1 MTMSAEFSQI
11 NRLTWLRF
19 VRGIKSFV
27 SSEVGRKA
35 VMLFVGLIMF
45 LFAINGLNVLNS
57 YVGRDFMTAIAERD
71 REGFLWQALVYF
83 GVLAASTMV
92 AVYYRFTEERLGL
105 LWRDWL
111 TRRFVNVYLEHPTYY
126 RLNDRLI
133 ANGEIANP
141 DQRIAD
147 DVRAFTVTTL
157 SFTLM
162 LLNGAFTVVAFS
174 GVMWSISP
182 LLFGV
187 AVVYALT
194 GSYLTIRFGYS
205 LVGLNYTQLDKE
217 ANFRAD
223 LIHVRENAES
233 VALLRREG
241 RARARIL
248 RHLDELTAN
257 FRRIIDVNRNLG
269 FFTTGYNY
277 LIQIIPA
284 LIVAP
289 LYIRGEVEFG
299 VITQAAMAFA
309 HLLGAF
315 SLIVTNFQS
324 ISSFA
329 AVIARLGSLAEA
341 IEQAQAPP
349 VPADEV
355 CAHHRRTAECPLC
368 VKTSVAPAAIEVCE
382 NDGLL
387 AYEHLTLRS
396 PEDEH
401 ILVKDLSVS
410 VSSRTRLLVYG
421 EDDTARVALFKATAG
436 IWEKGEGRII
446 RPELNQL
453 MFLPERPYL
462 PPGTLREL
470 LLRTGQEF
478 VIDEERIRAVL
489 TVFDLESVLARAGG
503 LDTEHDWDSI
513 LSLAEQQL
521 IAVSRLVIAAPKFAF
536 LDRIDTALSTE
547 QVRTVLDMLNASGI
561 TYVNLGGLH
570 DGLEYYDAILE
581 FAANGE
587 WTWKVLRPEQKAY
600 MEHSTV

>member
-1 MTMSAEFSQI
+1 MTAEFSQI

-19 VRGIKSFV
+19 VRGIKNFV
-27 SSEVGRKA
+27 ASEAGRKA
-35 VMLFVGLIMF
+35 VILFVGLVLF
-45 LFAINGLNVLNS
+45 LLAINGLNVLNS
-57 YVGRDFMTAIAERD
+57 YVGRDFMTAIAERNQQ
-71 REGFLWQALVYF
+71 GFVWLAVVYI
-83 GVLAASTMV
+83 GVLAASTLV

-162 LLNGAFTVVAFS
+162 FLNGAFTVVAFS

-182 LLFGV
+182 VLLGV
-187 AVVYALT
+187 AVIYAVV
-194 GSYLTIRFGYS
+194 GSYLTIRLGYS
-205 LVGLNYTQLDKE
+205 LVGLNYNQLDKE
-217 ANFRAD
+217 ANFRVD

-233 VALLRREG
+233 IALLRREG
-241 RARARIL
+241 RAKARVL
-248 RHLDELTAN
+248 RHLDELMAN
-257 FRRIIDVNRNLG
+257 FRKIITVHRNLG

-289 LYIRGEVEFG
+289 LYIRGDVEFG
-299 VITQAAMAFA
+299 AITQAAMAFA

-329 AVIARLGSLAEA
+329 AVIARLGTLAEA
-341 IEQAQAPP
+341 IEQAQATP
-349 VPADEV
+349 VPSSEV
-355 CAHHRRTAECPLC
+355 CPHHRRTSECPLC
-368 VKTSVAPAAIEVCE
+368 LETPVVPAAIEVCE

-387 AYEHLTLRS
+387 AYERLTLRS
-396 PEDEH
+396 PEDGH
-401 ILVKDLSVS
+401 IVVKDLSVS
-410 VSSRTRLLVYG
+410 VQAGTRLLVSG
-421 EDDTARVALFKATAG
+421 ENDIARVALFKATAG
-436 IWEKGEGRII
+436 LWEMGDGRII
-446 RPELNQL
+446 RPELDQI

-470 LLRTGQEF
+470 LVRTGQEL
-478 VIDEERIRAVL
+478 VIDESRIRAVL
-489 TVFDLESVLARAGG
+489 GAFDLEPVLARAGG
-503 LDTEHDWDSI
+503 LDMEHDWGSI
-513 LSLAEQQL
+513 MSLAEQQL
-521 IAVSRLVIAAPKFAF
+521 IAVSRLVIAAPKFVF
-536 LDRIDTALSTE
+536 LDRIDTALSIE
-547 QVRTVLDMLNASGI
+547 QVHKVLDVLNANGI
-561 TYVNLGGLH
+561 AYINLGGIQ
-570 DGLEYYDAILE
+570 DGLQYYDAVLE
-581 FAANGE
+581 FAADGE
-587 WTWKVLRPEQKAY
+587 WTWKALGPERNTYTEKAA
-600 MEHSTV
+600 V

>member
-1 MTMSAEFSQI
+1 MSAAFSHI
-11 NRLTWLRF
+11 NRLTWARF

-27 SSEVGRKA
+27 VSEVGHKA
-35 VMLFVGLIMF
+35 IMLFAGLIAF

-57 YVGRDFMTAIAERD
+57 YVGRDFMTAIAQRD
-71 REGFLWQALVYF
+71 WDGFVWQGMVYV
-83 GVLAASTMV
+83 GVLMGSTLV
-92 AVYYRFTEERLGL
+92 AVFYRFAEERLGL
-105 LWRDWL
+105 LWREWL
-111 TRRFVNVYLEHPTYY
+111 TRRFVNTYLEHPTYY

-147 DVRAFTVTTL
+147 DVRAFTTTTL
-157 SFTLM
+157 SFLLM
-162 LLNGAFTVVAFS
+162 FLNGAFTVVAFS

-187 AVVYALT
+187 AVVYAVA
-194 GSYLTIRFGYS
+194 GSYLTIRFGYP
-205 LVGLNYTQLDKE
+205 LIELNYSQLDKE

-223 LIHVRENAES
+223 LIHLRENAEA

-241 RARARIL
+241 RAKARIL

-257 FRRIIDVNRNLG
+257 FRKIISVNRNLG

-289 LYIRGEVEFG
+289 LFIRGEVEFG
-299 VITQAAMAFA
+299 VIPQAAMAFA

-324 ISSFA
+324 LSSFA

-341 IEQAQAPP
+341 IEQAQATP
-349 VPADEV
+349 VPAGEV
-355 CAHHRRTAECPLC
+355 CPHRRRTSECPLC
-368 VKTSVAPAAIEVCE
+368 VKTHFVPAAVEVCE

-387 AYEHLTLRS
+387 AYEHLTLLS
-396 PEDEH
+396 PEDDR
-401 ILVKDLSVS
+401 VVVRDLSVS
-410 VSSRTRLLVYG
+410 VPSGTRLLVYG

-436 IWEKGEGRII
+436 LWEKGEGRII
-446 RPELNQL
+446 RPELNRI

-478 VIDEERIRAVL
+478 VIGEERIRSVL
-489 TVFDLESVLARAGG
+489 KAFDLESVLARAGG
-503 LDTEHDWDSI
+503 LDAEHDWDSI

-521 IAVSRLVIAAPKFAF
+521 VAVSRLVIAAPKFAF
-536 LDRIDTALSTE
+536 LDRIDTALSSE
-547 QVRTVLDMLNASGI
+547 QVEKVLDMLTAQGI
-561 TYVNLGGLH
+561 AYVNLGDSH
-570 DGLEYYDAILE
+570 DGLDHYDAVLE
-581 FAANGE
+581 FAATGE
-587 WTWKVLRPEQKAY
+587 WTWRSLRPEQKV
-600 MEHSTV
+600 HTRQSGD

>member
-1 MTMSAEFSQI
+1 MSAEFAQI
-11 NRLTWLRF
+11 NRLTWVRF

-27 SSEVGRKA
+27 ASEVGHKA
-35 VMLFVGLIMF
+35 VMLFAGLIAF

-57 YVGRDFMTAIAERD
+57 YVGRDFMTAIAERNWD
-71 REGFLWQALVYF
+71 GFVWQGVVYV
-83 GVLAASTMV
+83 GVLAACTVV
-92 AVYYRFTEERLGL
+92 AVFYRFTEERLGL

-111 TRRFVNVYLEHPTYY
+111 TRRFVNIYLQHPTYY

-141 DQRIAD
+141 DQRISD

-157 SFTLM
+157 SFVLM

-187 AVVYALT
+187 AVVYALA
-194 GSYLTIRFGYS
+194 GSYLTINFGYP
-205 LVGLNYTQLDKE
+205 LVGLNYSQLDKE

-248 RHLDELTAN
+248 RHLDQLTAN
-257 FRRIIDVNRNLG
+257 FRQIIDVNRNLG

-289 LYIRGEVEFG
+289 LFIRGEVEFG

-309 HLLGAF
+309 QLLGAF

-341 IEQAQAPP
+341 IEQAQTTP
-349 VPADEV
+349 VPTGEV
-355 CAHHRRTAECPLC
+355 CAHRRRTSECPLC
-368 VKTSVAPAAIEVCE
+368 AENPVAPSAIEVCE

-396 PEDEH
+396 SEDGR
-401 ILVKDLSVS
+401 IVVKDLSIS
-410 VSSRTRLLVYG
+410 VPAGTRLLVYG

-436 IWEKGEGRII
+436 LWEKGEGRII
-446 RPELNQL
+446 HPELNQI

-478 VIDEERIRAVL
+478 VIGEERILEVLQAFDLKPVL
-489 TVFDLESVLARAGG
+489 TRASG
-503 LDTEHDWDSI
+503 LDAEQDWDSVT
-513 LSLAEQQL
+513 SLAEQQL
-521 IAVSRLVIAAPKFAF
+521 IAVSRLVIATPKFAF
-536 LDRIDTALSTE
+536 LDRIDTALSSE
-547 QVRTVLDMLNASGI
+547 QVGKVLDMLTASGI
-561 TYVNLGGLH
+561 AYVNLGGPH
-570 DGLEYYDAILE
+570 DGLRYYDAVLE

-587 WTWKVLRPEQKAY
+587 WTWKSLRSEQKVPT
-600 MEHSTV
+600 EQSTV

>member
-1 MTMSAEFSQI
+1 MSAEFSQI

-19 VRGIKSFV
+19 VRGVKSFL
-27 SSEVGRKA
+27 SSELGRKA
-35 VMLFVGLIMF
+35 LMLFVGLILF

-71 REGFLWQALVYF
+71 REGFIWQAFIYVA
-83 GVLAASTMV
+83 VLAACTVV
-92 AVYYRFTEERLGL
+92 AVFYRFTEERLGL
-105 LWRDWL
+105 LWREWL
-111 TRRFVNVYLEHPTYY
+111 TRRLVNIYLEHPTYY
-126 RLNDRLI
+126 RLNDHLI

-162 LLNGAFTVVAFS
+162 FLNGAFTVVAFS

-187 AVVYALT
+187 AVVYAVA
-194 GSYLTIRFGYS
+194 GSYLTIRFGYP
-205 LVGLNYTQLDKE
+205 LVELNYSQLDKE

-223 LIHVRENAES
+223 LIHIRENAES
-233 VALLRREG
+233 IALLRREG
-241 RARARIL
+241 RLRARIL

-257 FRRIIDVNRNLG
+257 FRKIIQVNRNLG

-289 LYIRGEVEFG
+289 LFIRGEVEFG

-309 HLLGAF
+309 QLLGAF

-341 IEQAQAPP
+341 IEQARATP
-349 VPADEV
+349 VPAGEI
-355 CAHHRRTAECPLC
+355 CGHHRLASECPLC
-368 VKTSVAPAAIEVCE
+368 AEKSAAPSVVEVCE

-396 PEDEH
+396 PEDGR
-401 ILVKDLSVS
+401 IVVRDLSVS
-410 VSSRTRLLVYG
+410 VPSGTRLLVLG
-421 EDDTARVALFKATAG
+421 ADDTARVALFKATAG
-436 IWEKGEGRII
+436 ILEKGEGRII
-446 RPELNQL
+446 RPELDQI

-470 LLRTGQEF
+470 LLHTGQEF
-478 VIDEERIRAVL
+478 VIGEERIHAVL
-489 TVFDLESVLARAGG
+489 KSFDLEPMLTRAGG
-503 LDTEHDWDSI
+503 LDTEHDWSSI

-521 IAVSRLVIAAPKFAF
+521 VAVSRLAIAAPKFAF

-547 QVRTVLDMLNASGI
+547 QVETVLDVLNASGI
-561 TYVNLGGLH
+561 AYINLGGLH
-570 DGLEYYDAILE
+570 DGLGYYDAILE
-581 FAANGE
+581 FSANGE
-587 WTWKVLRPEQKAY
+587 WTWKALRSEPTYTEQTA
-600 MEHSTV
+600 VR